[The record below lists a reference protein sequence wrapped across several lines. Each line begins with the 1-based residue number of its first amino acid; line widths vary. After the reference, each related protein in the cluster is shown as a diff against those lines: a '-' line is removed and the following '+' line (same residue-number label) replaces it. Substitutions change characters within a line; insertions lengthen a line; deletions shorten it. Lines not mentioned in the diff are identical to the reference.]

1 MIIAFYRKRGYYVM
15 IMYLTIMHLT
25 MGDGRMITDDEVF
38 PQLFSLIR
46 QMHNLSKR
54 NVKHSGMYLGRGRI
68 IHILAMRDQPLSQR
82 ELADMANIKLGS
94 LTEVLE
100 RLERDNLIKRER
112 LANDRR
118 VIHVRLT
125 TKGRKAYQKIVEERH
140 EFGSHLLEGIKQED
154 LVRFVKVVNMMEKNL
169 HCYYGDRLSK
179 ERKGE
184 RFDQNC

>member
-1 MIIAFYRKRGYYVM
+1 MIIAFYRKRGYYVIVM
-15 IMYLTIMHLT
+15 HLTIMHLT
-25 MGDGRMITDDEVF
+25 IVDGRMITDDEVF
-38 PQLFSLIR
+38 PRLFSLIR

-54 NVKHSGMYLGRGRI
+54 NVKHSGMFLGRGRI

-82 ELADMANIKLGS
+82 ELADMANIKPGS

-100 RLERDNLIKRER
+100 RLERDDLIKRER

-125 TKGRKAYQKIVEERH
+125 AKGRKAYQKLVEERH
-140 EFGSHLLEGIKQED
+140 EFGNHLLEEIDQED
-154 LVRFVKVVNMMEKNL
+154 LARFVKVVNMMDKNL
-169 HCYYGDRLSK
+169 HRYYGDRLPK
-179 ERKGE
+179 EGKGE